1 MQSAQNKGEFMK
13 DLKVRTKLGIIIML
27 VAALVVGGSIVS
39 VENMMKVKDQAIK
52 SMEEAIRAEYDQSIK
67 EQVDGVISLLDTINN
82 QYKAGKYTL
91 EEAKQLAADEVRE
104 MRYGDAGYF
113 WIDQSD
119 GTNIVLLGSDT
130 EGTNRMEAKDANGY
144 HMVKEIIRV
153 AVEDGGGYADYV
165 FPKEGETES
174 SPKRS
179 YSAYY
184 EPFDWV
190 VGTGNY
196 TDYIDD
202 EIAEQ
207 DKIFSAYAMKRA
219 YMLIGICLAFLVIV
233 LILAGGI
240 ANDIT
245 KTLKRIM
252 EQIRV
257 IAGGDLTHEMKAGD
271 LKRKDD
277 FGELANALSS
287 MRKTMQG
294 LIGQVKAGS
303 GSIHSVVHDIN
314 SNMSQLNSEI
324 EDVSATTQEL
334 AASMQ
339 ETASSADQISEMSGE
354 IEEAAKSIA
363 IRAQS
368 GAESAEDIHRRAG
381 EAKDTAGENRQKVT
395 RMLEEIRTGLENALE
410 EAKVVDQI
418 GVLAEAILN
427 ITGQTNLLALN
438 ASIEAARAGEAGKGF
453 AVVADEIRNLAEQSQ
468 ETVTN
473 IQNVTDSVST
483 AMNNLS
489 VDANRLL
496 SFVDTE
502 VVESFDL
509 FEQMAEAYNK
519 DAANVNDLVSDFSAT
534 SEELLASIDGILG
547 LIKGISEAANDGAAG
562 TSNIAEK
569 TVNIVNGSS
578 DVLARA
584 REAGNSAEDMQK
596 NVTSFVV

>member
-1 MQSAQNKGEFMK
+1 MK

-27 VAALVVGGSIVS
+27 VVALVVGGSIVS
-39 VENMMKVKDQAIK
+39 VENMMKVKDQAVK
-52 SMEEAIRAEYDQSIK
+52 SMEEATRAEYDQSIK

-130 EGTNRMEAKDANGY
+130 EGTNRMETKDANGY
-144 HMVKEIIRV
+144 QMVKEIIRV

-257 IAGGDLTHEMKAGD
+257 IAGGDFTHELKAGD

-363 IRAQS
+363 IRAQG
-368 GAESAEDIHRRAG
+368 GAESAEGVHRRAS

-584 REAGNSAEDMQK
+584 REAGDSAEDMQK

>member
-1 MQSAQNKGEFMK
+1 
-13 DLKVRTKLGIIIML
+13 
-27 VAALVVGGSIVS
+27 
-39 VENMMKVKDQAIK
+39 
-52 SMEEAIRAEYDQSIK
+52 
-67 EQVDGVISLLDTINN
+67 
-82 QYKAGKYTL
+82 
-91 EEAKQLAADEVRE
+91 
-104 MRYGDAGYF
+104 
-113 WIDQSD
+113 
-119 GTNIVLLGSDT
+119 
-130 EGTNRMEAKDANGY
+130 
-144 HMVKEIIRV
+144 
-153 AVEDGGGYADYV
+153 
-165 FPKEGETES
+165 
-174 SPKRS
+174 
-179 YSAYY
+179 
-184 EPFDWV
+184 
-190 VGTGNY
+190 
-196 TDYIDD
+196 
-202 EIAEQ
+202 
-207 DKIFSAYAMKRA
+207 
-219 YMLIGICLAFLVIV
+219 
-233 LILAGGI
+233 
-240 ANDIT
+240 
-245 KTLKRIM
+245 
-252 EQIRV
+252 
-257 IAGGDLTHEMKAGD
+257 
-271 LKRKDD
+271 
-277 FGELANALSS
+277 
-287 MRKTMQG
+287 
-294 LIGQVKAGS
+294 
-303 GSIHSVVHDIN
+303 
-314 SNMSQLNSEI
+314 
-324 EDVSATTQEL
+324 
-334 AASMQ
+334 
-339 ETASSADQISEMSGE
+339 
-354 IEEAAKSIA
+354 
-363 IRAQS
+363 
-368 GAESAEDIHRRAG
+368 
-381 EAKDTAGENRQKVT
+381 
-395 RMLEEIRTGLENALE
+395 MLEEIRTGLENALE

>member
-1 MQSAQNKGEFMK
+1 MK
-13 DLKVRTKLGIIIML
+13 DLKVRTKLGIIILL
-27 VAALVVGGSIVS
+27 VVALVVGGSIVS
-39 VENMMKVKDQAIK
+39 VQNMMKVKNQAVEN
-52 SMEEAIRAEYDQSIK
+52 MEQSARASYDQSIK

-91 EEAKQLAADEVRE
+91 EEAKQLAADQVRE
-104 MRYGDAGYF
+104 MRYGENGYF

-119 GTNIVLLGSDT
+119 GTNVVLLGSAT
-130 EGTNRMEAKDANGY
+130 EGTNRMETKDAAGY
-144 HMVKEIIRV
+144 QMVKEIIRV

-202 EIAEQ
+202 EIAAQ
-207 DKIFSAYAMKRA
+207 DKAFSAYAMKQA
-219 YMLIGICLAFLVIV
+219 YVLIGICLIFLVIV
-233 LILAGGI
+233 LLLAGGI

-245 KTLKRIM
+245 KTLRRVM
-252 EQIRV
+252 DQIRV
-257 IAGGDLTHEMKAGD
+257 IASGNLTQEMKKSD
-271 LKRKDD
+271 LGRKDD
-277 FGELANALSS
+277 FGELANALSA
-287 MRKTMQG
+287 MRKTMQE

-303 GSIHSVVHDIN
+303 GNIHTVVRDIN

-324 EDVSATTQEL
+324 ENVSATTQEL
-334 AASMQ
+334 AASME
-339 ETASSADQISEMSGE
+339 ETAASADQISEMSQE
-354 IEEAAKSIA
+354 IEDAAKGIA
-363 IRAQS
+363 VRAQS
-368 GAESAEDIHRRAG
+368 GAECAEDIHRRAS
-381 EAKDTAGENRQKVT
+381 EARDKVDENRRKVT
-395 RMLEEIRTGLENALE
+395 QMLQEIRTGLEAALE

-418 GVLAEAILN
+418 GVLAESILN
-427 ITGQTNLLALN
+427 ITEQTNLLSLN
-438 ASIEAARAGEAGKGF
+438 ASIEAARAGDAGKGF

-473 IQNVTDSVST
+473 IQSVTDSVST

-502 VVESFDL
+502 VVDSLDL
-509 FEQMAEAYNK
+509 FEQMAETYNQ

-534 SEELLASIDGILG
+534 SEELLASIDGILDS
-547 LIKGISEAANDGAAG
+547 IHGISEAANHGAAG

-569 TVNIVNGSS
+569 TVIIVNGSS

-584 REAGNSAEDMQK
+584 REAGDSAEDMEK

>member
-1 MQSAQNKGEFMK
+1 
-13 DLKVRTKLGIIIML
+13 
-27 VAALVVGGSIVS
+27 
-39 VENMMKVKDQAIK
+39 
-52 SMEEAIRAEYDQSIK
+52 ME
-67 EQVDGVISLLDTINN
+67 T
-82 QYKAGKYTL
+82 
-91 EEAKQLAADEVRE
+91 
-104 MRYGDAGYF
+104 
-113 WIDQSD
+113 
-119 GTNIVLLGSDT
+119 
-130 EGTNRMEAKDANGY
+130 KDANGY

-165 FPKEGETES
+165 FPKEGETET

-368 GAESAEDIHRRAG
+368 GAESAEDIHRRAS

-410 EAKVVDQI
+410 KAKVVDQI

>member
-1 MQSAQNKGEFMK
+1 MK

-39 VENMMKVKDQAIK
+39 VENMMKVKDQAVK
-52 SMEEAIRAEYDQSIK
+52 SMEEATRAEYDQSIK

-368 GAESAEDIHRRAG
+368 GAESAEDIHRRAS

-410 EAKVVDQI
+410 KAKVVDQI

>member
-1 MQSAQNKGEFMK
+1 MK

-219 YMLIGICLAFLVIV
+219 YMLIGICLAFLAIV

>member
-1 MQSAQNKGEFMK
+1 MK

-165 FPKEGETES
+165 FPKEGETET

-410 EAKVVDQI
+410 KAKVVDQI

>member
-1 MQSAQNKGEFMK
+1 MQSAQNEGEFMK

-52 SMEEAIRAEYDQSIK
+52 SMEEATRAEYDQSIK

-165 FPKEGETES
+165 FPKEGETET

-410 EAKVVDQI
+410 KAKVVDQI

>member
-1 MQSAQNKGEFMK
+1 MK

>member
-1 MQSAQNKGEFMK
+1 MK

-27 VAALVVGGSIVS
+27 VVALVVGGSIVS

-52 SMEEAIRAEYDQSIK
+52 SMEEATRAEYDQSIK

-165 FPKEGETES
+165 FPKEGETET

-207 DKIFSAYAMKRA
+207 DKLFSAYAMKRA

-410 EAKVVDQI
+410 KAKVVDQI

>member
-1 MQSAQNKGEFMK
+1 MK

-165 FPKEGETES
+165 FPKEGETET

-368 GAESAEDIHRRAG
+368 GAESAEDIHRRAS

-410 EAKVVDQI
+410 KAKVVDQI

>member
-1 MQSAQNKGEFMK
+1 MK

-91 EEAKQLAADEVRE
+91 EEAKKLAADEVRE

-165 FPKEGETES
+165 FPKEGETET

-368 GAESAEDIHRRAG
+368 GAESAEDIHRRAS

-410 EAKVVDQI
+410 KAKVVDQI

>member
-1 MQSAQNKGEFMK
+1 MK

-52 SMEEAIRAEYDQSIK
+52 SMEEATRAEYDQSIK

-91 EEAKQLAADEVRE
+91 EEAKKLAADEVRE

-165 FPKEGETES
+165 FPKEGETET

-368 GAESAEDIHRRAG
+368 GAESAEDIHRRAS

-410 EAKVVDQI
+410 KAKVVDQI

>member
-1 MQSAQNKGEFMK
+1 MK

-52 SMEEAIRAEYDQSIK
+52 SMEEATRAEYDQSIK

-368 GAESAEDIHRRAG
+368 GAESAEDIHRRAS

-410 EAKVVDQI
+410 KAKVVDQI

>member
-1 MQSAQNKGEFMK
+1 MK
-13 DLKVRTKLGIIIML
+13 DLKVRTKLGIIIVL

-52 SMEEAIRAEYDQSIK
+52 SMEEATRAEYDQSIK

-165 FPKEGETES
+165 FPKEGETET

-368 GAESAEDIHRRAG
+368 GAESAEDIHRRAS

-410 EAKVVDQI
+410 KAKVVDQI

>member
-1 MQSAQNKGEFMK
+1 MK
-13 DLKVRTKLGIIIML
+13 DMKVRTKLGIIIML

-104 MRYGDAGYF
+104 MRYGEAGYF

-165 FPKEGETES
+165 FPKEGETET

-368 GAESAEDIHRRAG
+368 GAESAEDIHRRAS

-410 EAKVVDQI
+410 KAKVVDQI

>member
-1 MQSAQNKGEFMK
+1 MK
-13 DLKVRTKLGIIIML
+13 DMKVRTKLGIIIML

-52 SMEEAIRAEYDQSIK
+52 SMEEATRAEYDQSIK

-165 FPKEGETES
+165 FPKEGETET

-368 GAESAEDIHRRAG
+368 GAESAEDIHRRAS

-410 EAKVVDQI
+410 KAKVVDQI

>member
-1 MQSAQNKGEFMK
+1 MK
-13 DLKVRTKLGIIIML
+13 DMKVRTKLGIIIML

-52 SMEEAIRAEYDQSIK
+52 SMEEATRAEYDQSIK

-165 FPKEGETES
+165 FPKEGETET

-240 ANDIT
+240 AHDIT

-368 GAESAEDIHRRAG
+368 GAESAEDIHRRAS

-410 EAKVVDQI
+410 KAKVVDQI

>member
-1 MQSAQNKGEFMK
+1 MK

-165 FPKEGETES
+165 FPKEGETET

>member
-165 FPKEGETES
+165 FPKEGETET

-368 GAESAEDIHRRAG
+368 GAESAEDIHRRAS

-410 EAKVVDQI
+410 KAKVVDQI